1 MKITRSIRTI
11 FIEADSSEEFDRLV
25 NDSMKGLVDPTL
37 QIYGLF
43 KGAITYKEIVVEED
57 EKTIADLFEEA
68 GCGAKCG
75 ECPFFN
81 KPTDGRVKYVVCGK
95 RRVSEKSR
103 ACDDYYLGRRANV
116 SAFRTETEGTGLER
130 RGSRRMSEGIA
141 SGSLQQE
148 TRTNESLT
156 A

>member
-1 MKITRSIRTI
+1 MKIIRQRKTI
-11 FIEADSSEEFDRLV
+11 FIEADSSAEFDQLV
-25 NDSMKGLVDPTL
+25 NESMKGLVDPQL
-37 QIYGLF
+37 QIYGLY
-43 KGAITYKEIVVEED
+43 KGAITYMSIEYEED

-75 ECPFFN
+75 ECPFFQ

-116 SAFRTETEGTGLER
+116 STFRRETEGTGMER
-130 RGSRRMSEGIA
+130 CGSRRVPEGVSA
-141 SGSLQQE
+141 GSLQQE

>member
-1 MKITRSIRTI
+1 MKITRSTKTI
-11 FIEADSSEEFDRLV
+11 FIEAESSAEFDQLV
-25 NDSMKGLVDPTL
+25 NESMKGLVDPQL
-37 QIYGLF
+37 QIYGLY
-43 KGAITYKEIVVEED
+43 KGAITYMSIEYEED

-75 ECPFFN
+75 DCPFFK

-95 RRVSEKSR
+95 RRVSAKSR

-116 SAFRTETEGTGLER
+116 SAFRREDEGIGLER
-130 RGSRRMSEGIA
+130 RGSCGMSESVSA
-141 SGSLQQE
+141 SSLQQE
-148 TRTNESLT
+148 TRTDESIP

>member
-37 QIYGLF
+37 QIYGLY

-75 ECPFFN
+75 ECPFFQ

-116 SAFRTETEGTGLER
+116 SAFRTEVEGNGLER
-130 RGSRRMSEGIA
+130 RGSRRMSEDIA
-141 SGSLQQE
+141 PGRVQQE
-148 TRTNESLT
+148 TRTDEDLS

>member
-11 FIEADSSEEFDRLV
+11 FIEADSSEEFDKLV

-37 QIYGLF
+37 QIYGLY

-75 ECPFFN
+75 ECPFFQ
-81 KPTDGRVKYVVCGK
+81 KPTDGRKKWVVCGK

-116 SAFRTETEGTGLER
+116 STFRREAEGTGMER
-130 RGSRRMSEGIA
+130 CGSRRVSEGIA
-141 SGSLQQE
+141 SSSLQQE